1 MSISSIP
8 GQAISAYQKQQN
20 SSVNLSKPETEN
32 SITAGLKEVTVR
44 NEKQAVFVSHF
55 FENSSDKREGALKI
69 TYKLAI
75 EKLNEQFEAETGEKN
90 VISEENL
97 KKQGGMKY
105 WLPENVAQRIVQ
117 GTTAFLDGFQKS
129 HPELSG
135 EALINKFLDVVGGG
149 VKQGFSEAQGILKD
163 LKVFEGDIADNY
175 QKTFDLVQKGFEA
188 FRRQQLG
195 LPPLENS
202 NTSNTQVLNKDNSSD
217 TGA

>member
-105 WLPENVAQRIVQ
+105 WSPENVAQRIVQ

-135 EALINKFLDVVGGG
+135 EALINKFLDVGRWRCQTRLLRSTRHS
-149 VKQGFSEAQGILKD
+149 KRPKSL
-163 LKVFEGDIADNY
+163 IADNY